1 VKQSVGTVAATGKP
15 LKGLDRP
22 QGQNIRFSQ
31 TITLGCPKIAS
42 IARPGQFVM
51 VNCGPDCTLP
61 RPFSV
66 HQVIDKERLVLY
78 FAVLEDG
85 KGTDWLSNRRKGD
98 AVSLFG
104 PLGNGFSVQPSSH
117 NLLLVAGGIGV
128 APLHFLAEETLKNG
142 HSVTML
148 YGTADE
154 TSYPEALPR
163 LELVRAT
170 EDGSVGHH
178 GMVTDLL
185 PKLAGWADQIF
196 ACGPTPMY
204 QAMSRMPELRTKLVQ
219 VSLEIG
225 MACGR
230 GVCYGCTIKTKQG
243 LKKVCQ
249 HGPVFNLEDILWE

>member
-1 VKQSVGTVAATGKP
+1 MKQSVGTVAATGKP

-185 PKLAGWADQIF
+185 PKLAGWGRPNIRLRAHADVSSDVPDAGATNQTGTGF
-196 ACGPTPMY
+196 SGN
-204 QAMSRMPELRTKLVQ
+204 RHGLRSG
-219 VSLEIG
+219 SLLRLHHQNE
-225 MACGR
+225 AR
-230 GVCYGCTIKTKQG
+230 TEEG
-243 LKKVCQ
+243 LSTRS
-249 HGPVFNLEDILWE
+249 GI